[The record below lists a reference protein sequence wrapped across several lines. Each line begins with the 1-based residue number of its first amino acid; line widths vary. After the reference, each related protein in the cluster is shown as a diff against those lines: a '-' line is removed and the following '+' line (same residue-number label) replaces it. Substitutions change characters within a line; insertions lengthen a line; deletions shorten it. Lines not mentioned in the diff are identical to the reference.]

1 MLGRTAGGLTWMARY
16 IERAENTARLVE
28 AGQRIALT
36 RRGEAASEWAA
47 VVTAAGAREAF
58 EKRHGPAFDAA
69 HAIDFLLRDP
79 LNPSNA
85 LASVE
90 AARINAK
97 AVRTAI
103 TREVWEG
110 VNECWLDMSQAL
122 KRPVAETELPDL
134 LDRLRRYGSLVRG
147 ATIGTMLRDARFRF
161 LRLGTALERAD
172 NTARIL
178 DVKYHVLLPRAA
190 DGEADVGG
198 PLDAAQWEQLMFAM
212 HVRRAYLM
220 VYGSEYRADAVAEF
234 LLLNPRMPR
243 SLVFCA
249 DTVREHLEGLA
260 EEFGERHDVTDRAGE
275 LAGRLRGHTVE
286 DVFRIGLHEFLSGTI
301 REIAAFSGQ
310 IAAAYRF
317 DA

>member
-36 RRGEAASEWAA
+36 RRDAAASEWAA
-47 VVTAAGAREAF
+47 VVTAAGVREIF
-58 EKRHGPAFDAA
+58 EARHGPAYDAS
-69 HAIDFLLRDP
+69 HAVDFLLRDP
-79 LNPSNA
+79 ANASSA

-90 AARINAK
+90 AARTNAR

-110 VNECWLDMSQAL
+110 INECWLDMSAAMR
-122 KRPVAETELPDL
+122 RPVPEAELPDL
-134 LDRLRRYGSLVRG
+134 LDRLRRSGSLVRG
-147 ATIGTMLRDARFRF
+147 AILGTMLRDARFRF

-178 DVKYHVLLPRAA
+178 DVKYHVLLPRS
-190 DGEADVGG
+190 ADVGG

-220 VYGSEYRADAVAEF
+220 IHGPEYRADTVAEF

-249 DTVREHLEGLA
+249 DTVREHLEGLEA
-260 EEFGERHDVTDRAGE
+260 ELDQHHEVTARAGE
-275 LAGRLRGHTVE
+275 LAERLRGYDVE
-286 DVFRIGLHEFLSGTI
+286 DVFRIGLHEFLTGTI
-301 REIAAFSGQ
+301 GEIADFSDAIG
-310 IAAAYRF
+310 AAYRF